1 MSAISVRRQF
11 EAAYTPTRDDQFV
24 ITVGDQ
30 EPLVLSEA
38 DAKKLRDA
46 LCVMVGTP
54 KVKKK

>member
-1 MSAISVRRQF
+1 MSAVSVRRQF
-11 EAAYTPTRDDQFV
+11 EVAYTPTQEDRLV

-30 EPLVLSEA
+30 EPLLLSEA

-46 LCVMVGTP
+46 LCVMVGMP